1 MWQEALSEE
10 RDMIWR
16 AETAQVPSNMSGSTR
31 LDSIKPHAGVN
42 TLNDSLHM
50 HLSPAYNQS
59 KLIKNIGPRFQLP
72 TS

>member
-1 MWQEALSEE
+1 
-10 RDMIWR
+10 MIWR
-16 AETAQVPSNMSGSTR
+16 AETAQVPSNMSGGTR

-50 HLSPAYNQS
+50 YLSPAYNQS
-59 KLIKNIGPRFQLP
+59 KLIKNIGPTFQLP